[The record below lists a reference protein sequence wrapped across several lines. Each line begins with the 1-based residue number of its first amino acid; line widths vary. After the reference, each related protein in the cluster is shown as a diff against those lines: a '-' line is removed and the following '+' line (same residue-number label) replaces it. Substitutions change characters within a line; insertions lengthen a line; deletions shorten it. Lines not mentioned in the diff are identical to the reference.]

1 MVACTESETGGD
13 EPTPQPQK
21 PSITIDSNTLSSF
34 TEDGGK
40 GTISFTAS
48 EAWTAEVI
56 NTRADSWVSIHPTSG
71 GAGEANIT
79 VTTEPNDTPD
89 DRSATIVIKSG
100 TVEKTVKISQKQ
112 QDALTVTAATFE
124 VGNEGGEIDIEVKA
138 NIDFEYEI
146 DEAAKEWI
154 EYKGT
159 RAIET
164 STLTFAVAENDDV
177 EKREAKIN
185 IKSGE
190 FNETITIYQAGAEP
204 TLVISQ
210 SEYAVPSVGETIVVE
225 VASNVDVTVELP
237 ADADW
242 ISESTTRS
250 VSTNTFYFDIA
261 ANEEYDQRTAE
272 IKFSNA
278 DKGLSE
284 VVTIV
289 QAQKDAIVIA
299 EDSYSVSGQGD
310 AIEIAVGHNVEFD
323 IEIDVDW
330 ISQSQTRALE
340 TSTLIFNVAQ
350 NETDAE
356 RSGTI
361 TFTSKDNDEISQV
374 ITVKQEAGASKI
386 YYTSTDGNIVKPK
399 DGTDW
404 GGAQIVSNTYE
415 NGQGVITFDGVVTKI
430 GKYAFQKCATLASIT
445 IPEGVTSIEGY
456 AFCECS
462 ALTSASL
469 PESVTEIGSHVFE
482 FCNKLAEVNIPESV
496 TAIGDYAFTWCE
508 SLTSIT
514 IPEGVT
520 AIKNGT
526 FNICSSLA
534 NITIPEGVTSI
545 GGHAFSQCPKLTEIT
560 LPESVTSIGSQ
571 AFASCGALR
580 SINIPKGITEINDRT
595 FSGCFSLTDVII
607 PEGVTSIGEY
617 AFSSCSSLTSI
628 VIPEG
633 VTSIGNYAFNDCRKA
648 TSITIPSSITTIE
661 RYVFAG
667 CWGVT
672 SINIPEGV
680 VSIGGAAFYNCR
692 ALQTITLPKSLTTIN
707 ERVFDSCRSLTD
719 ITIPESV
726 TTFGGGVF
734 ANCEKLTN
742 INIPKSITKIGVQT
756 FQNCKALTNIVL
768 PEGLT
773 EIGEYAFTKCESLT
787 SIILPESV
795 TTIGKIAFDGCN
807 KLTSINIP
815 SSMTSI
821 GQYAFS
827 GCGITS
833 VTIPEWVTSIGDYAF
848 RYCYKLA
855 EVNCKPT
862 TPPTLGN
869 GAFDQNASNRKI
881 IVPYTAVA
889 DYKAASGWSAYA
901 NFIEGINPDAPNQ
914 QGTLPVLNKESI
926 ASKIAGEFDRGG
938 EGVGYHDLSGRNG
951 GTPDVN
957 GQGGIGYTTSGEWLA
972 YTIYVEDAGTY
983 KFTMYGASALGNAGT
998 YSGEYQWYLND
1009 PNVAENALGPRF
1021 HLQNSG
1027 SWAGPGAPSESVE
1040 FELSEGYQRIIFYIH
1055 NGSHELYNFTAEWV
1069 E

>member
-112 QDALTVTAATFE
+112 KDALTVTAATFE
-124 VGNEGGEIDIEVKA
+124 VGNEGGEIEVEVKA

-177 EKREAKIN
+177 EKREAKIH
-185 IKSGE
+185 ITSGE

-323 IEIDVDW
+323 IKIDVDW
-330 ISQSQTRALE
+330 ISQVQTRALE

-386 YYTSTDGNIVKPK
+386 YYTSKDGNIVEPK
-399 DGTDW
+399 ADADW

-415 NGQGVITFDGVVTKI
+415 NGQGVIVFDNIVTKI
-430 GKYAFQKCATLASIT
+430 GSHAFEHCSLLTDIT
-445 IPEGVTSIEGY
+445 IPESVIEIGEY
-456 AFCECS
+456 AF
-462 ALTSASL
+462 A
-469 PESVTEIGSHVFE
+469 G
-482 FCNKLAEVNIPESV
+482 
-496 TAIGDYAFTWCE
+496 CE
-508 SLTSIT
+508 SLTGLN

-520 AIKNGT
+520 AINNGT
-526 FNICSSLA
+526 FNMCLALA
-534 NITIPEGVTSI
+534 NVTIPEGVTLI
-545 GGHAFSQCPKLTEIT
+545 GNHAFANCQKLTEIT

-571 AFASCGALR
+571 AFEMCTALT
-580 SINIPKGITEINDRT
+580 SINIPKGVTEIKDKT
-595 FSGCFSLTDVII
+595 FENCVQLTDITI
-607 PEGVTSIGEY
+607 PEGVTLIGER
-617 AFSSCSSLTSI
+617 AFNSCSSLTSI

-633 VTSIGNYAFNDCRKA
+633 IKSIGESAFTFCTRA
-648 TSITIPSSITTIE
+648 TNIVIPQSLSAIQKE
-661 RYVFAG
+661 VFRG
-667 CWGVT
+667 CYGVT

-680 VSIGGAAFYNCR
+680 ASIGERAFDSCT
-692 ALQTITLPKSLTTIN
+692 ALPTVTLPESLTTID
-707 ERVFDSCRSLTD
+707 RCAFSGCHSLTS
-719 ITIPESV
+719 INIPEYV
-726 TTFGGGVF
+726 TTIGDAAFQV
-734 ANCEKLTN
+734 CTKLTS
-742 INIPKSITKIGVQT
+742 ITIPKSINKIASGL
-756 FQNCKALTNIVL
+756 FMDCKSLANVAL

-773 EIGEYAFTKCESLT
+773 EIGGNAFQRCESLT
-787 SIILPESV
+787 SITIPESV
-795 TTIGKIAFDGCN
+795 T
-807 KLTSINIP
+807 
-815 SSMTSI
+815 SI
-821 GQYAFS
+821 GGSAFYS
-827 GCGITS
+827 CI
-833 VTIPEWVTSIGDYAF
+833 
-848 RYCYKLA
+848 KLA

-862 TPPTLGN
+862 TPPTLGY
-869 GAFDQNASNRKI
+869 GPFDRNASNRKI

-951 GTPDVN
+951 GTPDIN
-957 GQGGIGYTTSGEWLA
+957 SSGGIGYVTSGEWLA

-983 KFTMYGASALGNAGT
+983 KFTMYGTSALGNAGT
-998 YSGEYQWYLND
+998 YSGEYQWYLDD

-1021 HLQNSG
+1021 QLQNSG

>member
-48 EAWTAEVI
+48 EAWSAEII
-56 NTRADSWVSIHPTSG
+56 NTRADSWISIHPTSG

-124 VGNEGGEIDIEVKA
+124 VGNEGGEIEVEVKA

-146 DEAAKEWI
+146 DEAAKEWV

-177 EKREAKIN
+177 EKREAKIH
-185 IKSGE
+185 ITSGE
-190 FNETITIYQAGAEP
+190 FDETITIYQAGAEP

-225 VASNVDVTVELP
+225 VVSNVDVTVELP

-278 DKGLSE
+278 EKGLSE

-323 IEIDVDW
+323 IKIDVDW
-330 ISQSQTRALE
+330 ISQVQTRALE

-361 TFTSKDNDEISQV
+361 TFTAKDNNEISQV
-374 ITVKQEAGASKI
+374 IAVKQEAGASKI
-386 YYTSTDGNIVKPK
+386 YYTSKDGNIVEPK
-399 DGTDW
+399 ADADW

-415 NGQGVITFDGVVTKI
+415 NGQGVIVFDNIVTKI
-430 GKYAFQKCATLASIT
+430 GS
-445 IPEGVTSIEGY
+445 
-456 AFCECS
+456 
-462 ALTSASL
+462 
-469 PESVTEIGSHVFE
+469 
-482 FCNKLAEVNIPESV
+482 
-496 TAIGDYAFTWCE
+496 
-508 SLTSIT
+508 
-514 IPEGVT
+514 
-520 AIKNGT
+520 
-526 FNICSSLA
+526 
-534 NITIPEGVTSI
+534 
-545 GGHAFSQCPKLTEIT
+545 HAFEHC
-560 LPESVTSIGSQ
+560 
-571 AFASCGALR
+571 
-580 SINIPKGITEINDRT
+580 
-595 FSGCFSLTDVII
+595 SL
-607 PEGVTSIGEY
+607 
-617 AFSSCSSLTSI
+617 
-628 VIPEG
+628 
-633 VTSIGNYAFNDCRKA
+633 
-648 TSITIPSSITTIE
+648 
-661 RYVFAG
+661 
-667 CWGVT
+667 
-672 SINIPEGV
+672 
-680 VSIGGAAFYNCR
+680 
-692 ALQTITLPKSLTTIN
+692 
-707 ERVFDSCRSLTD
+707 LTD

-726 TTFGGGVF
+726 T
-734 ANCEKLTN
+734 
-742 INIPKSITKIGVQT
+742 
-756 FQNCKALTNIVL
+756 
-768 PEGLT
+768 
-773 EIGEYAFTKCESLT
+773 EIGEYAF
-787 SIILPESV
+787 
-795 TTIGKIAFDGCN
+795 AGC
-807 KLTSINIP
+807 I
-815 SSMTSI
+815 
-821 GQYAFS
+821 
-827 GCGITS
+827 
-833 VTIPEWVTSIGDYAF
+833 
-848 RYCYKLA
+848 KLA

-862 TPPTLGN
+862 TPPTLGY
-869 GAFDQNASNRKI
+869 GPFDRNASNRKI

-926 ASKIAGEFDRGG
+926 ASKMTGEFDRGG

-951 GTPDVN
+951 GTPDIN
-957 GQGGIGYTTSGEWLA
+957 SSGGIGYVTSGEWLA

-983 KFTMYGASALGNAGT
+983 KFTMYGGSALGNAGT
-998 YSGEYQWYLND
+998 YSGEYQWYLDD

-1021 HLQNSG
+1021 KLQNSG

>member
-48 EAWTAEVI
+48 EAWSAEII
-56 NTRADSWVSIHPTSG
+56 NTRADSWISIHPTSG
-71 GAGEANIT
+71 GAGEATIT

-177 EKREAKIN
+177 EKREATIN

-190 FNETITIYQAGAEP
+190 FDETITIYQAGAEP

-210 SEYAVPSVGETIVVE
+210 SEYAVPSAGETIVVE

-330 ISQSQTRALE
+330 ISQVQTRALV

-374 ITVKQEAGASKI
+374 IAVKQEAGASKI
-386 YYTSTDGNIVKPK
+386 YYTSKDGNIVEPK
-399 DGTDW
+399 ADADW

-415 NGQGVITFDGVVTKI
+415 NGQGVIVFDNIVTKI
-430 GKYAFQKCATLASIT
+430 GSHAFEHCSLLTDIT
-445 IPEGVTSIEGY
+445 IPESVIEIGEY
-456 AFCECS
+456 AF
-462 ALTSASL
+462 A
-469 PESVTEIGSHVFE
+469 G
-482 FCNKLAEVNIPESV
+482 
-496 TAIGDYAFTWCE
+496 CE
-508 SLTSIT
+508 SLTGLN

-520 AIKNGT
+520 AINNGT
-526 FNICSSLA
+526 FNMCFALA
-534 NITIPEGVTSI
+534 NVTIPEGVTLI
-545 GGHAFSQCPKLTEIT
+545 GNHAFANCYQELTEIT

-580 SINIPKGITEINDRT
+580 SINIPKGVTKINDRT
-595 FSGCFSLTDVII
+595 FSGCFTLTDVII

-617 AFSSCSSLTSI
+617 AFNSCSSLTSI

-667 CWGVT
+667 CVGVT

-692 ALQTITLPKSLTTIN
+692 ALQAITLPKSLTTIN

-726 TTFGGGVF
+726 TTIEWGAF

-742 INIPKSITKIGVQT
+742 INIPKSITKIGGQT
-756 FQNCKALTNIVL
+756 FQYCKALTSIVL

-773 EIGEYAFTKCESLT
+773 EIGERAFTKCESLT

-795 TTIGKIAFDGCN
+795 TTIGTIAFDGCN

-855 EVNCKPT
+855 EVNCNPT
-862 TPPTLGN
+862 TPPTLGKS
-869 GAFDQNASNRKI
+869 AFDQNASNRKI

-926 ASKIAGEFDRGG
+926 ASKKTGEFDRGG

-957 GQGGIGYTTSGEWLA
+957 GQGGIGYTTPGEWLA

-998 YSGEYQWYLND
+998 YSGEYQWYLDD
-1009 PNVAENALGPRF
+1009 PNVAENTLGPRF
-1021 HLQNSG
+1021 QLQNSG
-1027 SWAGPGAPSESVE
+1027 SWAGPGVPSESVE

>member
-1 MVACTESETGGD
+1 MKKLFFFLASIALMVACTESETGGD

-48 EAWTAEVI
+48 EAWSAEII
-56 NTRADSWVSIHPTSG
+56 NTRADSWISIHPTSG

-112 QDALTVTAATFE
+112 KDALTVTAATFE
-124 VGNEGGEIDIEVKA
+124 VGNEGGEIEVEVKA

-278 DKGLSE
+278 DKGISE

-330 ISQSQTRALE
+330 ISQVQTRALE

-374 ITVKQEAGASKI
+374 IAVKQEAGASKI
-386 YYTSTDGNIVKPK
+386 YYTSTDGNIVEPK
-399 DGTDW
+399 ADADW

-430 GKYAFQKCATLASIT
+430 GDNAFNNYEYPNLTSIT
-445 IPEGVTSIEGY
+445 I
-456 AFCECS
+456 
-462 ALTSASL
+462 
-469 PESVTEIGSHVFE
+469 PESVTEIGVRVFHIFNNRNLSAFYGKYASEDNRCLIVDGKLNSFASAGLINYTIPNGVTSIGESAFENCSHMTYI
-482 FCNKLAEVNIPESV
+482 KISDSV
-496 TAIGDYAFTWCE
+496 TEIGDYAFFNCE
-508 SLTSIT
+508 LWKYVTIPNSVTSIGAGAFAVNRTCTSIT
-514 IPEGVT
+514 I
-520 AIKNGT
+520 
-526 FNICSSLA
+526 
-534 NITIPEGVTSI
+534 
-545 GGHAFSQCPKLTEIT
+545 
-560 LPESVTSIGSQ
+560 PESVTSIGDEVFYGCENLS
-571 AFASCGALR
+571 AFYGKYASADNRCLIIDGKLNSFA
-580 SINIPKGITEINDRT
+580 PKD
-595 FSGCFSLTDVII
+595 LT
-607 PEGVTSIGEY
+607 TY
-617 AFSSCSSLTSI
+617 
-628 VIPEG
+628 
-633 VTSIGNYAFNDCRKA
+633 
-648 TSITIPSSITTIE
+648 
-661 RYVFAG
+661 
-667 CWGVT
+667 
-672 SINIPEGV
+672 NIPEGIT
-680 VSIGGAAFYNCR
+680 SIGSHAFASSY
-692 ALQTITLPKSLTTIN
+692 L
-707 ERVFDSCRSLTD
+707 RS

-726 TTFGGGVF
+726 T
-734 ANCEKLTN
+734 
-742 INIPKSITKIGVQT
+742 
-756 FQNCKALTNIVL
+756 
-768 PEGLT
+768 
-773 EIGEYAFTKCESLT
+773 EIGQYSFMYCSKLNNIT
-787 SIILPESV
+787 IPESV
-795 TTIGKIAFDGCN
+795 TKIEHSAFYSCSSLTNIIIPQNVKSIGSSAFDLCS
-807 KLTSINIP
+807 KLS
-815 SSMTSI
+815 
-821 GQYAFS
+821 
-827 GCGITS
+827 
-833 VTIPEWVTSIGDYAF
+833 
-848 RYCYKLA
+848 

-862 TPPTLGN
+862 TPPTLYAY
-869 GAFDQNASNRKI
+869 AFAQNASNRKI
-881 IVPYTAVA
+881 IVP
-889 DYKAASGWSAYA
+889 AASVDAYKTANGWSEYA
-901 NFIEGINPDAPNQ
+901 NFIEAYTPY

-957 GQGGIGYTTSGEWLA
+957 PSGGVGYTTDGEWLA

-983 KFTMYGASALGNAGT
+983 KFTMYGAASQTAGT
-998 YSGEYQWYLND
+998 YGGSYQWFLDD

-1021 HLQNSG
+1021 KLQNSG

-1040 FELSEGYQRIIFYIH
+1040 FELSEGYQRIIFYMH
-1055 NGSHELYNFTAEWV
+1055 DGYHELYNFTAEWV

>member
-48 EAWTAEVI
+48 EAWSAEII
-56 NTRADSWVSIHPTSG
+56 NTRADSWISIHPTSG

-146 DEAAKEWI
+146 DEAAKEWV

-177 EKREAKIN
+177 EKREATIN

-330 ISQSQTRALE
+330 ISQVQTRALE

-350 NETDAE
+350 NETDAV

-374 ITVKQEAGASKI
+374 IAVKQEAGASKI
-386 YYTSTDGNIVKPK
+386 YYTSKDGNIVEPK
-399 DGTDW
+399 ADADW

-415 NGQGVITFDGVVTKI
+415 NGQGVIVFDNIVTKI
-430 GKYAFQKCATLASIT
+430 GSHAFEHCSLLTDIT
-445 IPEGVTSIEGY
+445 IPESVIEIGEY
-456 AFCECS
+456 AF
-462 ALTSASL
+462 A
-469 PESVTEIGSHVFE
+469 G
-482 FCNKLAEVNIPESV
+482 
-496 TAIGDYAFTWCE
+496 CE
-508 SLTSIT
+508 SLTGLN

-520 AIKNGT
+520 AINNGT
-526 FNICSSLA
+526 FNLCFALA
-534 NITIPEGVTSI
+534 NVTIPEGVTLI
-545 GGHAFSQCPKLTEIT
+545 GNHAFANCQKLTEIT

-571 AFASCGALR
+571 AFEMCTALT
-580 SINIPKGITEINDRT
+580 SINIPKGVTEIKDET
-595 FSGCFSLTDVII
+595 FENCSQLTDITI
-607 PEGVTSIGEY
+607 PEGVTLIGVS
-617 AFSSCSSLTSI
+617 AFASCSSLTSI

-633 VTSIGNYAFNDCRKA
+633 VTSIGNYAFSFCSKA
-648 TSITIPSSITTIE
+648 TSIVIPQSLSAIQKE
-661 RYVFAG
+661 VFR
-667 CWGVT
+667 CCYGVT

-680 VSIGGAAFYNCR
+680 ASIGERAFDSCT
-692 ALQTITLPKSLTTIN
+692 ALSTVTLPESLTTID
-707 ERVFDSCRSLTD
+707 RYAFSGCHSLTS
-719 ITIPESV
+719 INIPEYV
-726 TTFGGGVF
+726 TTIGDAAFQV
-734 ANCEKLTN
+734 CTKLTS
-742 INIPKSITKIGVQT
+742 ITIPKSINKIASGLFVD
-756 FQNCKALTNIVL
+756 CKSLANVAL

-773 EIGEYAFTKCESLT
+773 EIGGNAFQRCESLT
-787 SIILPESV
+787 SITIPESV
-795 TTIGKIAFDGCN
+795 T
-807 KLTSINIP
+807 
-815 SSMTSI
+815 SI
-821 GQYAFS
+821 GGSAFYWCS
-827 GCGITS
+827 
-833 VTIPEWVTSIGDYAF
+833 
-848 RYCYKLA
+848 KLA
-855 EVNCKPT
+855 EVYCNPT
-862 TPPTLGN
+862 TPPTLGY
-869 GAFDQNASNRKI
+869 GPFDRNASNRKI

-914 QGTLPVLNKESI
+914 QGTLPILNKESI
-926 ASKIAGEFDRGG
+926 ASKMTGEFDRGG

-951 GTPDVN
+951 GTPDIN
-957 GQGGIGYTTSGEWLA
+957 SSGGIGYVTSGEWLA

-983 KFTMYGASALGNAGT
+983 KFTMYGGSALGNAGT
-998 YSGEYQWYLND
+998 YSGEYQWYLDD

-1021 HLQNSG
+1021 QLQNSG

>member
-1 MVACTESETGGD
+1 MKKLFLLFASLATMVACTESETGGD

-48 EAWTAEVI
+48 EAWTAEII
-56 NTRADSWVSIHPTSG
+56 NTRADSWISIHPTSG

-124 VGNEGGEIDIEVKA
+124 VGNEGGEIEVEVKA

-278 DKGLSE
+278 EKGLSE

-361 TFTSKDNDEISQV
+361 TFTSKDNNEISQV
-374 ITVKQEAGASKI
+374 IAVKQETDTSKI
-386 YYTSTDGNIVKPK
+386 YYTTTDSNIVSISTY
-399 DGTDW
+399 TDW

-415 NGQGVITFDGVVTKI
+415 NGQGVITFDREITTIGNNAFYERPNLKEIHIPNSVLTIGNSAFARCVNLEKVNLPGSAIEIGTWIFAYCTLLNDVTIESGITTIPEYSFAYCSSLTEIKIPDSVKLIDNDAFKGCSSLTSIIIPNSVSKI
-430 GKYAFQKCATLASIT
+430 GEFVFRGCSSLKDVTIGSGITSIPGGSFAGCSSLEEIT
-445 IPEGVTSIEGY
+445 IPDNITRIGGN
-456 AFCECS
+456 AFYGCS
-462 ALTSASL
+462 SL
-469 PESVTEIGSHVFE
+469 EEITIPDSVVEIGTRAFSGCTNLSAFYGKFASADNRALVIDGQLSAFAPYGLTE
-482 FCNKLAEVNIPESV
+482 YSIPDGV
-496 TAIGDYAFTWCE
+496 TAIGDSAFSHCE
-508 SLTSIT
+508 NLTSINIPDGITSIGMNVFEYCSSLTSVTIPNSITIIPVRAFLSCTSLTDVTLPSNLTETGTGAFAQCSSLKSIT
-514 IPEGVT
+514 IPNNVTIIGASTFQDCSALESIIIPDNVETIGAYAFQRCSNLKSVTIGNGVT
-520 AIKNGT
+520 KWGATTYELGRTFEYCTSLTDVTISEGIKE
-526 FNICSSLA
+526 IC
-534 NITIPEGVTSI
+534 PEMFAYCTS
-545 GGHAFSQCPKLTEIT
+545 LTEIT
-560 LPESVTSIGSQ
+560 LPASI
-571 AFASCGALR
+571 
-580 SINIPKGITEINDRT
+580 E
-595 FSGCFSLTDVII
+595 
-607 PEGVTSIGEY
+607 
-617 AFSSCSSLTSI
+617 
-628 VIPEG
+628 
-633 VTSIGNYAFNDCRKA
+633 
-648 TSITIPSSITTIE
+648 
-661 RYVFAG
+661 
-667 CWGVT
+667 
-672 SINIPEGV
+672 
-680 VSIGGAAFYNCR
+680 
-692 ALQTITLPKSLTTIN
+692 
-707 ERVFDSCRSLTD
+707 
-719 ITIPESV
+719 
-726 TTFGGGVF
+726 
-734 ANCEKLTN
+734 N
-742 INIPKSITKIGVQT
+742 INIFDYKSSIVAVY
-756 FQNCKALTNIVL
+756 CKA
-768 PEGLT
+768 
-773 EIGEYAFTKCESLT
+773 
-787 SIILPESV
+787 
-795 TTIGKIAFDGCN
+795 
-807 KLTSINIP
+807 
-815 SSMTSI
+815 
-821 GQYAFS
+821 
-827 GCGITS
+827 
-833 VTIPEWVTSIGDYAF
+833 
-848 RYCYKLA
+848 
-855 EVNCKPT
+855 T
-862 TPPTLGN
+862 TPPSFSRFYSAKLDDLKIYVPTSSV
-869 GAFDQNASNRKI
+869 NA
-881 IVPYTAVA
+881 
-889 DYKAASGWSAYA
+889 YKAASGWSNYA
-901 NFIEGINPDAPNQ
+901 D
-914 QGTLPVLNKESI
+914 
-926 ASKIAGEFDRGG
+926 KI
-938 EGVGYHDLSGRNG
+938 VGYD
-951 GTPDVN
+951 
-957 GQGGIGYTTSGEWLA
+957 
-972 YTIYVEDAGTY
+972 
-983 KFTMYGASALGNAGT
+983 F
-998 YSGEYQWYLND
+998 
-1009 PNVAENALGPRF
+1009 
-1021 HLQNSG
+1021 
-1027 SWAGPGAPSESVE
+1027 
-1040 FELSEGYQRIIFYIH
+1040 
-1055 NGSHELYNFTAEWV
+1055 
-1069 E
+1069 

>member
-1 MVACTESETGGD
+1 MKKLFLLFASLATMVACTESETGGD

-48 EAWTAEVI
+48 EAWTAEII
-56 NTRADSWVSIHPTSG
+56 NTRADSWISIHPTSG
-71 GAGEANIT
+71 GAGEATIT
-79 VTTEPNDTPD
+79 ITTEPNDTPD

-124 VGNEGGEIDIEVKA
+124 VGNEGGEIEVEVKA

-278 DKGLSE
+278 EKGLSE

-361 TFTSKDNDEISQV
+361 TFTSKDNNEISQV
-374 ITVKQEAGASKI
+374 IAVKQETDTSKI
-386 YYTSTDGNIVKPK
+386 YYTTTDSNIVSISTY
-399 DGTDW
+399 TDW

-415 NGQGVITFDGVVTKI
+415 NGQGVITFDREITTIGNNAFYERPNLKEIHIPNSVLTIGNSAFARCVNLEKVNLPGSAIEIGTWIFAYCTLLNDVTIESGITTIPEYSFAYCSSLTEIKIPDSVKLIDNDAFEECSSLTSIIIPNSVSKI
-430 GKYAFQKCATLASIT
+430 GEFVFRGCSSLKDVTIGSGITSIPGGSFAGCSSLEEIT
-445 IPEGVTSIEGY
+445 IPDNITRIGGN
-456 AFCECS
+456 AFYGCS
-462 ALTSASL
+462 SL
-469 PESVTEIGSHVFE
+469 EEITIPDSVVEIGTRAFSGCTNLSAFYGKFASADNRTLVIDGQLSAFAPYGLTE
-482 FCNKLAEVNIPESV
+482 YSIPDGV
-496 TAIGDYAFTWCE
+496 TAIGDSAFSHCE
-508 SLTSIT
+508 NLTSINIPDGITSIGMNVFEYCSSLTSVTIPNSITIIPVRAFLSCTSLTDVTLPSNLTETGTGAFAQCSSLKSIT
-514 IPEGVT
+514 IPNNVTIIGASTFQDCSALESIIIPDNVETIGAYAFQRCSNLKSVTIGNGVT
-520 AIKNGT
+520 KWGATTYELGRTFEYCTSLTDVTISEGIKE
-526 FNICSSLA
+526 IC
-534 NITIPEGVTSI
+534 PEMFAYCTS
-545 GGHAFSQCPKLTEIT
+545 LTEIT
-560 LPESVTSIGSQ
+560 LPASI
-571 AFASCGALR
+571 
-580 SINIPKGITEINDRT
+580 E
-595 FSGCFSLTDVII
+595 
-607 PEGVTSIGEY
+607 
-617 AFSSCSSLTSI
+617 
-628 VIPEG
+628 
-633 VTSIGNYAFNDCRKA
+633 
-648 TSITIPSSITTIE
+648 
-661 RYVFAG
+661 
-667 CWGVT
+667 
-672 SINIPEGV
+672 
-680 VSIGGAAFYNCR
+680 
-692 ALQTITLPKSLTTIN
+692 
-707 ERVFDSCRSLTD
+707 
-719 ITIPESV
+719 
-726 TTFGGGVF
+726 
-734 ANCEKLTN
+734 N
-742 INIPKSITKIGVQT
+742 INIFDYKSSIVAVY
-756 FQNCKALTNIVL
+756 CKA
-768 PEGLT
+768 
-773 EIGEYAFTKCESLT
+773 
-787 SIILPESV
+787 
-795 TTIGKIAFDGCN
+795 
-807 KLTSINIP
+807 
-815 SSMTSI
+815 
-821 GQYAFS
+821 
-827 GCGITS
+827 
-833 VTIPEWVTSIGDYAF
+833 
-848 RYCYKLA
+848 
-855 EVNCKPT
+855 T
-862 TPPTLGN
+862 TPPSFSRFYSAKLDDLKIYVPTSSV
-869 GAFDQNASNRKI
+869 NA
-881 IVPYTAVA
+881 
-889 DYKAASGWSAYA
+889 YKAASGWSTYA
-901 NFIEGINPDAPNQ
+901 D
-914 QGTLPVLNKESI
+914 
-926 ASKIAGEFDRGG
+926 KI
-938 EGVGYHDLSGRNG
+938 VGYD
-951 GTPDVN
+951 
-957 GQGGIGYTTSGEWLA
+957 
-972 YTIYVEDAGTY
+972 
-983 KFTMYGASALGNAGT
+983 F
-998 YSGEYQWYLND
+998 
-1009 PNVAENALGPRF
+1009 
-1021 HLQNSG
+1021 
-1027 SWAGPGAPSESVE
+1027 
-1040 FELSEGYQRIIFYIH
+1040 
-1055 NGSHELYNFTAEWV
+1055 
-1069 E
+1069 

>member
-1 MVACTESETGGD
+1 MKKLFLLFASLATMVACTESETGGD

-48 EAWTAEVI
+48 EAWTAEII
-56 NTRADSWVSIHPTSG
+56 NTRADSWISIHPTSG

-124 VGNEGGEIDIEVKA
+124 VGNEGGEIEVEVKA

-278 DKGLSE
+278 EKGLSE

-361 TFTSKDNDEISQV
+361 TFTSKDNNEISQV
-374 ITVKQEAGASKI
+374 IAVKQETDTSKI
-386 YYTSTDGNIVKPK
+386 YYTTTDSNIVSISTY
-399 DGTDW
+399 TDW

-415 NGQGVITFDGVVTKI
+415 NGQGVITFDREITTIGNNAFYERPNLKEIHIPNSVLTIGNSAFARCVNLEKVNLPGSAIEIGTWIFAYCTLLNDVTIESGITTIPEYSFAYCSSLTEIKIPDSVKLIDNDAFKGCSSLTSIIIPNSVSKI
-430 GKYAFQKCATLASIT
+430 GEFVFRGCSSLKDVTIGSGITSIPGGSFAGCSSLEEIT
-445 IPEGVTSIEGY
+445 IPDNITRIGGN
-456 AFCECS
+456 AFYGCS
-462 ALTSASL
+462 SL
-469 PESVTEIGSHVFE
+469 EEITIPDSVVEIGTRAFSGCTNLSAFYGKFASADNRTLVIDGQLSAFAPYGLTE
-482 FCNKLAEVNIPESV
+482 YSIPDGV
-496 TAIGDYAFTWCE
+496 TAIGDSAFSHCE
-508 SLTSIT
+508 NLTSINIPDGITSIGMNVFEYCSSLTSVTIPNSITIIPVRAFLSCTSLTDVTLPSNLTETGTGAFAQCSSLKSIT
-514 IPEGVT
+514 IPNNVTIIGASTFQDCSALESIIIPDNVETIGAYAFQRCSNLKSVTIGNGVT
-520 AIKNGT
+520 KWGATTYELGRTFEYCTSLTDVTISEGIKE
-526 FNICSSLA
+526 IC
-534 NITIPEGVTSI
+534 PEMFAYCTS
-545 GGHAFSQCPKLTEIT
+545 LTEIT
-560 LPESVTSIGSQ
+560 LPASI
-571 AFASCGALR
+571 
-580 SINIPKGITEINDRT
+580 E
-595 FSGCFSLTDVII
+595 
-607 PEGVTSIGEY
+607 
-617 AFSSCSSLTSI
+617 
-628 VIPEG
+628 
-633 VTSIGNYAFNDCRKA
+633 
-648 TSITIPSSITTIE
+648 
-661 RYVFAG
+661 
-667 CWGVT
+667 
-672 SINIPEGV
+672 
-680 VSIGGAAFYNCR
+680 
-692 ALQTITLPKSLTTIN
+692 
-707 ERVFDSCRSLTD
+707 
-719 ITIPESV
+719 
-726 TTFGGGVF
+726 
-734 ANCEKLTN
+734 N
-742 INIPKSITKIGVQT
+742 INIFDYKSSIVAVY
-756 FQNCKALTNIVL
+756 CKA
-768 PEGLT
+768 
-773 EIGEYAFTKCESLT
+773 
-787 SIILPESV
+787 
-795 TTIGKIAFDGCN
+795 
-807 KLTSINIP
+807 
-815 SSMTSI
+815 
-821 GQYAFS
+821 
-827 GCGITS
+827 
-833 VTIPEWVTSIGDYAF
+833 
-848 RYCYKLA
+848 
-855 EVNCKPT
+855 T
-862 TPPTLGN
+862 TPPSFSRFYSAKLDDLKIYVPTSSV
-869 GAFDQNASNRKI
+869 NA
-881 IVPYTAVA
+881 
-889 DYKAASGWSAYA
+889 YKAASGWSTYA
-901 NFIEGINPDAPNQ
+901 D
-914 QGTLPVLNKESI
+914 
-926 ASKIAGEFDRGG
+926 KI
-938 EGVGYHDLSGRNG
+938 VGYD
-951 GTPDVN
+951 
-957 GQGGIGYTTSGEWLA
+957 
-972 YTIYVEDAGTY
+972 
-983 KFTMYGASALGNAGT
+983 F
-998 YSGEYQWYLND
+998 
-1009 PNVAENALGPRF
+1009 
-1021 HLQNSG
+1021 
-1027 SWAGPGAPSESVE
+1027 
-1040 FELSEGYQRIIFYIH
+1040 
-1055 NGSHELYNFTAEWV
+1055 
-1069 E
+1069 

>member
-1 MVACTESETGGD
+1 MKKLFLLFASLATMVACTESETGGD

-71 GAGEANIT
+71 GAGEATIT
-79 VTTEPNDTPD
+79 ITTEPNDTPD

-177 EKREAKIN
+177 EKREATIN

-190 FNETITIYQAGAEP
+190 FDETITIYQAGAEP

-210 SEYAVPSVGETIVVE
+210 SEYAVPSAGETIVVE

-330 ISQSQTRALE
+330 ISQVQTRALE

-361 TFTSKDNDEISQV
+361 TFASKDGTISQV
-374 ITVKQEAGASKI
+374 VTVKQETDTSKI
-386 YYTSTDGNIVKPK
+386 YYTTTDGNIVSISAY
-399 DGTDW
+399 TDW

-415 NGQGVITFDGVVTKI
+415 NGQGVITFDREITTIGKNAFYERPNLKEIHIPNSVLTIGNSAFARCVNLEKVNLPGSAIEIGTSVFASCTLLNDVTIESGITSIPENSFAYCSSLTEIKIPDSVKLIDNYVFIGCSSLTSIIIPNSVSKI
-430 GKYAFQKCATLASIT
+430 GGAVFRECSSLKDVTIGSGITSIPEMSFMSCSSLEEITIPDNITSIERQAFATCSSLSSIT
-445 IPEGVTSIEGY
+445 IPNSVTSIGINVFGGCTNLS
-456 AFCECS
+456 AFYGKFASEDNRALVIDGQLS
-462 ALTSASL
+462 AFAPYELTEYS
-469 PESVTEIGSHVFE
+469 
-482 FCNKLAEVNIPESV
+482 IPDGV
-496 TAIGDYAFTWCE
+496 TAIGDSAFNGCKNLTEINIPNSVTSIGVEAFARCS
-508 SLTSIT
+508 SLSSIT
-514 IPEGVT
+514 IPNSITIIPVRAFLSCTSLTDVT
-520 AIKNGT
+520 LPSNLTETGT
-526 FNICSSLA
+526 GAFAQCSSLKS
-534 NITIPEGVTSI
+534 ITIPNNVTIIGASTFQDCSALESIIIPDSVEIIGTYAFQRCSNLKSATIGNGVTKWGDNYGSGRTFEYCTSLTDVTI
-545 GGHAFSQCPKLTEIT
+545 SEGIKEICPEMFAYCTSLTEIT
-560 LPESVTSIGSQ
+560 LPASI
-571 AFASCGALR
+571 
-580 SINIPKGITEINDRT
+580 E
-595 FSGCFSLTDVII
+595 
-607 PEGVTSIGEY
+607 
-617 AFSSCSSLTSI
+617 
-628 VIPEG
+628 
-633 VTSIGNYAFNDCRKA
+633 
-648 TSITIPSSITTIE
+648 
-661 RYVFAG
+661 
-667 CWGVT
+667 
-672 SINIPEGV
+672 
-680 VSIGGAAFYNCR
+680 
-692 ALQTITLPKSLTTIN
+692 
-707 ERVFDSCRSLTD
+707 
-719 ITIPESV
+719 
-726 TTFGGGVF
+726 
-734 ANCEKLTN
+734 N
-742 INIPKSITKIGVQT
+742 INIFDYKSSIVAVY
-756 FQNCKALTNIVL
+756 CKA
-768 PEGLT
+768 
-773 EIGEYAFTKCESLT
+773 
-787 SIILPESV
+787 
-795 TTIGKIAFDGCN
+795 
-807 KLTSINIP
+807 
-815 SSMTSI
+815 
-821 GQYAFS
+821 
-827 GCGITS
+827 
-833 VTIPEWVTSIGDYAF
+833 
-848 RYCYKLA
+848 
-855 EVNCKPT
+855 T
-862 TPPTLGN
+862 TPPSFSRFYSAKLDDLKIYVPTSSV
-869 GAFDQNASNRKI
+869 NA
-881 IVPYTAVA
+881 
-889 DYKAASGWSAYA
+889 YKAARGWSTYA
-901 NFIEGINPDAPNQ
+901 D
-914 QGTLPVLNKESI
+914 
-926 ASKIAGEFDRGG
+926 KI
-938 EGVGYHDLSGRNG
+938 VGYD
-951 GTPDVN
+951 
-957 GQGGIGYTTSGEWLA
+957 
-972 YTIYVEDAGTY
+972 
-983 KFTMYGASALGNAGT
+983 F
-998 YSGEYQWYLND
+998 
-1009 PNVAENALGPRF
+1009 
-1021 HLQNSG
+1021 
-1027 SWAGPGAPSESVE
+1027 
-1040 FELSEGYQRIIFYIH
+1040 
-1055 NGSHELYNFTAEWV
+1055 
-1069 E
+1069 

>member
-1 MVACTESETGGD
+1 MKKLFLLFASLATMVACTESETGGD

-48 EAWTAEVI
+48 EAWSAEII
-56 NTRADSWVSIHPTSG
+56 NTRADSWISIHPTSG
-71 GAGEANIT
+71 GAGEATIT
-79 VTTEPNDTPD
+79 ITTEPNDTPD

-124 VGNEGGEIDIEVKA
+124 VGNEGGEIEVEVKA

-278 DKGLSE
+278 EKGLSE

-361 TFTSKDNDEISQV
+361 PFTSKDNNEISQV
-374 ITVKQEAGASKI
+374 IAVKQETDTSKI
-386 YYTSTDGNIVKPK
+386 YYTTTDSNIVSISTY
-399 DGTDW
+399 TDW

-415 NGQGVITFDGVVTKI
+415 NGQGVITFDREITTIGNNAFYERPNLKEIHIPNSVLTIGNSAFARCVNLEKVNLPGSAIEIGTWIFAYCTLLNDVTI
-430 GKYAFQKCATLASIT
+430 ESGITT
-445 IPEGVTSIEGY
+445 IPEYSFAY
-456 AFCECS
+456 
-462 ALTSASL
+462 
-469 PESVTEIGSHVFE
+469 
-482 FCNKLAEVNIPESV
+482 
-496 TAIGDYAFTWCE
+496 
-508 SLTSIT
+508 
-514 IPEGVT
+514 
-520 AIKNGT
+520 
-526 FNICSSLA
+526 CSSL
-534 NITIPEGVTSI
+534 
-545 GGHAFSQCPKLTEIT
+545 TEIKI
-560 LPESVTSIGSQ
+560 PDSVKLIDND
-571 AFASCGALR
+571 AF
-580 SINIPKGITEINDRT
+580 
-595 FSGCFSLTDVII
+595 
-607 PEGVTSIGEY
+607 EG
-617 AFSSCSSLTSI
+617 CSSLTSI
-628 VIPEG
+628 IIPNSVSKIGEYVFRG
-633 VTSIGNYAFNDCRKA
+633 CSSLKDVTIGSGITSIPGGSFAGCSSLEEITIPDNITGIESGAFRSCSSLSSITIPNSVTSIG
-648 TSITIPSSITTIE
+648 IQ
-661 RYVFAG
+661 VFGG
-667 CWGVT
+667 CT
-672 SINIPEGV
+672 NLS
-680 VSIGGAAFYNCR
+680 AFYGKFASADNR
-692 ALQTITLPKSLTTIN
+692 ALVIDGQLSA
-707 ERVFDSCRSLTD
+707 
-719 ITIPESV
+719 
-726 TTFGGGVF
+726 F
-734 ANCEKLTN
+734 A
-742 INIPKSITKIGVQT
+742 PY
-756 FQNCKALTNIVL
+756 
-768 PEGLT
+768 GLT
-773 EIGEYAFTKCESLT
+773 EYSIPDGVTAIWDYAFSHCE
-787 SIILPESV
+787 
-795 TTIGKIAFDGCN
+795 N
-807 KLTSINIP
+807 LTSINIP
-815 SSMTSI
+815 DGITSI
-821 GQYAFS
+821 GMNVFCLLYLEAQNNQKQPE
-827 GCGITS
+827 IT
-833 VTIPEWVTSIGDYAF
+833 
-848 RYCYKLA
+848 KH
-855 EVNCKPT
+855 KP
-862 TPPTLGN
+862 L
-869 GAFDQNASNRKI
+869 I
-881 IVPYTAVA
+881 I
-889 DYKAASGWSAYA
+889 D
-901 NFIEGINPDAPNQ
+901 
-914 QGTLPVLNKESI
+914 
-926 ASKIAGEFDRGG
+926 
-938 EGVGYHDLSGRNG
+938 
-951 GTPDVN
+951 
-957 GQGGIGYTTSGEWLA
+957 
-972 YTIYVEDAGTY
+972 
-983 KFTMYGASALGNAGT
+983 
-998 YSGEYQWYLND
+998 
-1009 PNVAENALGPRF
+1009 
-1021 HLQNSG
+1021 
-1027 SWAGPGAPSESVE
+1027 
-1040 FELSEGYQRIIFYIH
+1040 IF
-1055 NGSHELYNFTAEWV
+1055 
-1069 E
+1069 

>member
-146 DEAAKEWI
+146 DEAAKEWV

-177 EKREAKIN
+177 EKREAKIH
-185 IKSGE
+185 ITSGE
-190 FNETITIYQAGAEP
+190 FDETITIYQAGAEP

-210 SEYAVPSVGETIVVE
+210 SEYAVTSAGETIVVE

-330 ISQSQTRALE
+330 ISQVQTRALE

-361 TFTSKDNDEISQV
+361 TFTAKDNDEISQV

-386 YYTSTDGNIVKPK
+386 YYTSKDGNIVEPK
-399 DGTDW
+399 ADADW

-415 NGQGVITFDGVVTKI
+415 NGQGVITFDGEVTKI
-430 GKYAFQKCATLASIT
+430 GPDAFLMCQALTNIT
-445 IPEGVTSIEGY
+445 I
-456 AFCECS
+456 
-462 ALTSASL
+462 
-469 PESVTEIGSHVFE
+469 PESVTEIGFDAFAS
-482 FCNKLAEVNIPESV
+482 CTSLQSISIPESV
-496 TAIGDYAFTWCE
+496 TLIGEYAFFGCS

-520 AIKNGT
+520 SIGDGAFGNCSNLYNFNGKFATTDGKALIAENRLIAFAPFEMTSYTIPEGIISIGNNT
-526 FNICSSLA
+526 FDNCGLISINIPNGVISIGLRTFRRCHSLTTINIPESVTSIEDGVFGDCRSLSSINIPKDVTSIGDSAFAGCISLAYINIPEGVTSIGDGAFYGCSSLTSITIPEGITSIEYSTFY
-534 NITIPEGVTSI
+534 NCKSLTSITIPEGVTSI
-545 GGHAFSQCPKLTEIT
+545 GEFAFENCSSLTSVII
-560 LPESVTSIGSQ
+560 PESVTTIIRR
-571 AFASCGALR
+571 AFFG
-580 SINIPKGITEINDRT
+580 
-595 FSGCFSLTDVII
+595 
-607 PEGVTSIGEY
+607 
-617 AFSSCSSLTSI
+617 CSSLTSI
-628 VIPEG
+628 TIPKG
-633 VTSIGNYAFNDCRKA
+633 VTSIGD
-648 TSITIPSSITTIE
+648 
-661 RYVFAG
+661 
-667 CWGVT
+667 
-672 SINIPEGV
+672 
-680 VSIGGAAFYNCR
+680 
-692 ALQTITLPKSLTTIN
+692 
-707 ERVFDSCRSLTD
+707 
-719 ITIPESV
+719 
-726 TTFGGGVF
+726 TTFS
-734 ANCEKLTN
+734 NC
-742 INIPKSITKIGVQT
+742 S
-756 FQNCKALTNIVL
+756 
-768 PEGLT
+768 
-773 EIGEYAFTKCESLT
+773 SLT
-787 SIILPESV
+787 SV
-795 TTIGKIAFDGCN
+795 YCN
-807 KLTSINIP
+807 
-815 SSMTSI
+815 
-821 GQYAFS
+821 
-827 GCGITS
+827 
-833 VTIPEWVTSIGDYAF
+833 
-848 RYCYKLA
+848 
-855 EVNCKPT
+855 PT
-862 TPPTLGN
+862 TPPTMGDEN
-869 GAFDQNASNRKI
+869 VFHSNASGRKIYVPSESVNAYKGAF
-881 IVPYTAVA
+881 
-889 DYKAASGWSAYA
+889 GWSNYA
-901 NFIEGINPDAPNQ
+901 DFIEGYNPDAPNQ
-914 QGTLPVLNKESI
+914 SGTLPVLNKESI
-926 ASKIAGEFDRGG
+926 ASKMTGEFDRGG

-957 GQGGIGYTTSGEWLA
+957 GQGGIGYTKPGEWLA

-998 YSGEYQWYLND
+998 YSGEYQWYLD
-1009 PNVAENALGPRF
+1009 EPNVAENALGPRF
-1021 HLQNSG
+1021 QLQNSG
-1027 SWAGPGAPSESVE
+1027 SWAGPGVPSESVE
-1040 FELSEGYQRIIFYIH
+1040 FELSEGYQRIIFYMH
-1055 NGSHELYNFTAEWV
+1055 DGYHELYNFTAEWV

>member
-1 MVACTESETGGD
+1 MKKLFLLFASLATMVACTESETGGD

-146 DEAAKEWI
+146 DEAAKEWV

-177 EKREAKIN
+177 EKREATIN

-261 ANEEYDQRTAE
+261 VNEEYDQRTAE

-330 ISQSQTRALE
+330 ISQVQTRALE
-340 TSTLIFNVAQ
+340 TSTLIFNVAK

-361 TFTSKDNDEISQV
+361 TFTSKDNNEISQV
-374 ITVKQEAGASKI
+374 ITVKQETDTSKI
-386 YYTSTDGNIVKPK
+386 YYTTTDGNIVSISAY
-399 DGTDW
+399 TDW

-415 NGQGVITFDGVVTKI
+415 NGQGVITFDREITTIGNSAFYERPNLKEIHIPNSVLTIGNSAFARCVNLEKVNLPGSAIEIGTWIFAYCTLLNDVTIESGITTIPEYSFAYCSSLTEIKIPDSVKLIYNDAFEGCSSLTSIIIPNSVSKI
-430 GKYAFQKCATLASIT
+430 GEFVFRGCSSLKDVTIGSGITSIPGGSFAGCSSLEEIT
-445 IPEGVTSIEGY
+445 IPDNITRIGGN
-456 AFCECS
+456 AFYGCS
-462 ALTSASL
+462 SL
-469 PESVTEIGSHVFE
+469 EEITIPDSVVEIGTRAFSGCTNLSAFYGKFASADNRTLIKDGVLFGFAPYGLTE
-482 FCNKLAEVNIPESV
+482 YTISDNV
-496 TAIGDYAFTWCE
+496 TAIGDYAFSHCE
-508 SLTSIT
+508 NLTSINIPDGITSIGMNVFEYCSSLTSVTIPNSITIIPTRAFLTCTSLTDVTLPNNLTETGTGAFAQCSSLKSIT
-514 IPEGVT
+514 IPNNVTIIGASTFQDCSALESIIIPDNVETIGAYAFQRCSNLKSVTIGNGVT
-520 AIKNGT
+520 KWGATTYELGRTFEYCTSLTDVTISEGIKE
-526 FNICSSLA
+526 IC
-534 NITIPEGVTSI
+534 PEMFAYCTS
-545 GGHAFSQCPKLTEIT
+545 LTEIT
-560 LPESVTSIGSQ
+560 LPASI
-571 AFASCGALR
+571 
-580 SINIPKGITEINDRT
+580 E
-595 FSGCFSLTDVII
+595 
-607 PEGVTSIGEY
+607 
-617 AFSSCSSLTSI
+617 
-628 VIPEG
+628 
-633 VTSIGNYAFNDCRKA
+633 
-648 TSITIPSSITTIE
+648 
-661 RYVFAG
+661 
-667 CWGVT
+667 
-672 SINIPEGV
+672 
-680 VSIGGAAFYNCR
+680 
-692 ALQTITLPKSLTTIN
+692 
-707 ERVFDSCRSLTD
+707 
-719 ITIPESV
+719 
-726 TTFGGGVF
+726 
-734 ANCEKLTN
+734 N
-742 INIPKSITKIGVQT
+742 INIFDYKSSIVAVY
-756 FQNCKALTNIVL
+756 CKA
-768 PEGLT
+768 
-773 EIGEYAFTKCESLT
+773 
-787 SIILPESV
+787 
-795 TTIGKIAFDGCN
+795 
-807 KLTSINIP
+807 
-815 SSMTSI
+815 
-821 GQYAFS
+821 
-827 GCGITS
+827 
-833 VTIPEWVTSIGDYAF
+833 
-848 RYCYKLA
+848 
-855 EVNCKPT
+855 T
-862 TPPTLGN
+862 TPPSFSRFYSAKLDDLKIYVPTSSV
-869 GAFDQNASNRKI
+869 NA
-881 IVPYTAVA
+881 
-889 DYKAASGWSAYA
+889 YKAASGWSTYT
-901 NFIEGINPDAPNQ
+901 D
-914 QGTLPVLNKESI
+914 
-926 ASKIAGEFDRGG
+926 KI
-938 EGVGYHDLSGRNG
+938 VGYD
-951 GTPDVN
+951 
-957 GQGGIGYTTSGEWLA
+957 
-972 YTIYVEDAGTY
+972 
-983 KFTMYGASALGNAGT
+983 F
-998 YSGEYQWYLND
+998 
-1009 PNVAENALGPRF
+1009 
-1021 HLQNSG
+1021 
-1027 SWAGPGAPSESVE
+1027 
-1040 FELSEGYQRIIFYIH
+1040 
-1055 NGSHELYNFTAEWV
+1055 
-1069 E
+1069 

>member
-1 MVACTESETGGD
+1 MKKLFLLFASLATMVACTESETGGD

-48 EAWTAEVI
+48 EAWSAEII

-71 GAGEANIT
+71 GAGEATIT
-79 VTTEPNDTPD
+79 ITTEPNDTPD

-124 VGNEGGEIDIEVKA
+124 VGNEGGEIEVEVKA

-177 EKREAKIN
+177 EKREATIN

-225 VASNVDVTVELP
+225 VASNADVTVELP

-330 ISQSQTRALE
+330 ISQVQTRALE

-374 ITVKQEAGASKI
+374 ITVKQETDTSKI
-386 YYTSTDGNIVKPK
+386 YYTTTDGNIVSISTY
-399 DGTDW
+399 TDW

-415 NGQGVITFDGVVTKI
+415 NGQGVITFDREITTIGNNAFYERPNLKEIHIPNSVLTIGNSAFARCVNLEKVNLPGSAIEIGTWIFAYCTLLNDVTIESGITTIPENSFAYCSSLTEIKIPDSVKLIDKYVFEGCSSLTSIIIPNSVSKI
-430 GKYAFQKCATLASIT
+430 GEYVFRGCSSLKDVTIGSGITSIPGGSFAGCSSLEEITIPDNITRIEYQAFATCSSLSSIT
-445 IPEGVTSIEGY
+445 IPNSVTSIGINVFGGCTNLS
-456 AFCECS
+456 AFYGKFAS
-462 ALTSASL
+462 ADNRALVIDGQLSAFAPYGLTEYS
-469 PESVTEIGSHVFE
+469 
-482 FCNKLAEVNIPESV
+482 IPDGV
-496 TAIGDYAFTWCE
+496 TAIGDSAFSHCE
-508 SLTSIT
+508 NLTSIN
-514 IPEGVT
+514 IPDG
-520 AIKNGT
+520 I
-526 FNICSSLA
+526 
-534 NITIPEGVTSI
+534 TSI
-545 GGHAFSQCPKLTEIT
+545 GMNVFTNCSALESIIIPDNVETIGAYAFQRCSNLKSVTIGNGVTKWGATTYELGRTFEYCTSLTDVTISEGIKEICPEMFAYCTSLTEIT
-560 LPESVTSIGSQ
+560 LPASI
-571 AFASCGALR
+571 
-580 SINIPKGITEINDRT
+580 E
-595 FSGCFSLTDVII
+595 
-607 PEGVTSIGEY
+607 
-617 AFSSCSSLTSI
+617 
-628 VIPEG
+628 
-633 VTSIGNYAFNDCRKA
+633 
-648 TSITIPSSITTIE
+648 
-661 RYVFAG
+661 
-667 CWGVT
+667 
-672 SINIPEGV
+672 
-680 VSIGGAAFYNCR
+680 
-692 ALQTITLPKSLTTIN
+692 
-707 ERVFDSCRSLTD
+707 
-719 ITIPESV
+719 
-726 TTFGGGVF
+726 
-734 ANCEKLTN
+734 N
-742 INIPKSITKIGVQT
+742 INIFDYKSSIVAVY
-756 FQNCKALTNIVL
+756 CKA
-768 PEGLT
+768 
-773 EIGEYAFTKCESLT
+773 
-787 SIILPESV
+787 
-795 TTIGKIAFDGCN
+795 
-807 KLTSINIP
+807 
-815 SSMTSI
+815 
-821 GQYAFS
+821 
-827 GCGITS
+827 
-833 VTIPEWVTSIGDYAF
+833 
-848 RYCYKLA
+848 
-855 EVNCKPT
+855 T
-862 TPPTLGN
+862 TPPSFSRFYSAKLDDLKIYVPTSSV
-869 GAFDQNASNRKI
+869 NA
-881 IVPYTAVA
+881 
-889 DYKAASGWSAYA
+889 YKAASGWSTYA
-901 NFIEGINPDAPNQ
+901 D
-914 QGTLPVLNKESI
+914 
-926 ASKIAGEFDRGG
+926 KI
-938 EGVGYHDLSGRNG
+938 VGYD
-951 GTPDVN
+951 
-957 GQGGIGYTTSGEWLA
+957 
-972 YTIYVEDAGTY
+972 
-983 KFTMYGASALGNAGT
+983 F
-998 YSGEYQWYLND
+998 
-1009 PNVAENALGPRF
+1009 
-1021 HLQNSG
+1021 
-1027 SWAGPGAPSESVE
+1027 
-1040 FELSEGYQRIIFYIH
+1040 
-1055 NGSHELYNFTAEWV
+1055 
-1069 E
+1069 

>member
-1 MVACTESETGGD
+1 MVACTESETDGGKD
-13 EPTPQPQK
+13 NPNPPQPQK
-21 PSITIDSNTLSSF
+21 PTITIETPTQPSF
-34 TEDGGK
+34 AEEGGE

-48 EAWTAEVI
+48 EAWSAEVI

-71 GAGEANIT
+71 GAGKATIT

-112 QDALTVTAATFE
+112 KDALTVTAATFE
-124 VGNEGGEIDIEVKA
+124 VGNEGGEIEVEVKA

-146 DEAAKEWI
+146 EEAAKEWV

-177 EKREAKIN
+177 EKREAKIH
-185 IKSGE
+185 ITSGE
-190 FNETITIYQAGAEP
+190 FDETITIYQVGAEP

-210 SEYAVPSVGETIVVE
+210 SEYAVTSAGETIVVE

-272 IKFSNA
+272 IKFSNT
-278 DKGLSE
+278 DKGLAE

-323 IEIDVDW
+323 IKIDVDW
-330 ISQSQTRALE
+330 ISQVQTRALE

-386 YYTSTDGNIVKPK
+386 YYTSTDGNVVTPA
-399 DGTDW
+399 DDTDW

-415 NGQGVITFDGVVTKI
+415 NGQGVITFDGVVKKI

-456 AFCECS
+456 AFFECS

-545 GGHAFSQCPKLTEIT
+545 GGHAFAQCPKLTEIT

-571 AFASCGALR
+571 AFEMCTALT
-580 SINIPKGITEINDRT
+580 SINIPKGVTEIKDKT
-595 FSGCFSLTDVII
+595 FYGCGQLTDITI
-607 PEGVTSIGEY
+607 PEGVTLIGVS
-617 AFSSCSSLTSI
+617 AFESCSSLTSI

-633 VTSIGNYAFNDCRKA
+633 IKSVGESAFRNCTRA
-648 TSITIPSSITTIE
+648 TSIVIPQSLSAIQKE
-661 RYVFAG
+661 VFRR
-667 CWGVT
+667 CYGVT

-680 VSIGGAAFYNCR
+680 ASIGERAFDSCT
-692 ALQTITLPKSLTTIN
+692 ALSTVTLPESLTTIDRYAFSN
-707 ERVFDSCRSLTD
+707 CHSLAS
-719 ITIPESV
+719 INIPEYV
-726 TTFGGGVF
+726 TTIGDAAFQV
-734 ANCEKLTN
+734 CTKLTS
-742 INIPKSITKIGVQT
+742 ITIPKSINKIASGLFVD
-756 FQNCKALTNIVL
+756 CKSLANVAL

-773 EIGEYAFTKCESLT
+773 EIGGNAFQRCESLT
-787 SIILPESV
+787 SITIPESV
-795 TTIGKIAFDGCN
+795 T
-807 KLTSINIP
+807 
-815 SSMTSI
+815 SI
-821 GQYAFS
+821 GGSAFYWCS
-827 GCGITS
+827 
-833 VTIPEWVTSIGDYAF
+833 
-848 RYCYKLA
+848 KLA
-855 EVNCKPT
+855 EVYCNPT
-862 TPPTLGN
+862 TPPTLGY
-869 GAFDQNASNRKI
+869 GPFDRNASNRKI

-926 ASKIAGEFDRGG
+926 ASKMTGEFDRGG

-957 GQGGIGYTTSGEWLA
+957 PSGGVGYTTDGEWLA

-983 KFTMYGASALGNAGT
+983 KFTMYGAASQTAGT
-998 YSGEYQWYLND
+998 YGGSYQWFLDD

-1021 HLQNSG
+1021 KLQNSG

-1040 FELSEGYQRIIFYIH
+1040 FELSEGYQRIIFYMH
-1055 NGSHELYNFTAEWV
+1055 DGYHELYNFTAEWV

>member
-21 PSITIDSNTLSSF
+21 PTITIETPTQPSF
-34 TEDGGK
+34 AEEGGE

-48 EAWTAEVI
+48 EAWSAEVI

-71 GAGEANIT
+71 GAGKATIT

-146 DEAAKEWI
+146 DEAAKEWV

-177 EKREAKIN
+177 EKREAKIH
-185 IKSGE
+185 ITSGE
-190 FNETITIYQAGAEP
+190 FDETITIYQAGAEP

-330 ISQSQTRALE
+330 ISQVQTRALE

-374 ITVKQEAGASKI
+374 IAVKQEAGASKI
-386 YYTSTDGNIVKPK
+386 YYTSTDGQVVGVSRDN
-399 DGTDW
+399 TDW
-404 GGAQIVSNTYE
+404 GGAQIASNTYE
-415 NGQGVITFDGVVTKI
+415 NGQGVITFDGVITLIDGFYFNGSKLSSITIPESVTAI
-430 GKYAFQKCATLASIT
+430 SNVYNYSGVNPFENCSSLSAIYGKYASEDNRCLIIDNKLISTALAGLTSYNIPKGVTSIETCAVYNWKKLATIT
-445 IPEGVTSIEGY
+445 IPEGVT
-456 AFCECS
+456 
-462 ALTSASL
+462 
-469 PESVTEIGSHVFE
+469 
-482 FCNKLAEVNIPESV
+482 K
-496 TAIGDYAFTWCE
+496 IGDYAFCASGLE
-508 SLTSIT
+508 SVTIPQSVIEICGAAFRDCLSLSAFYGKYASTDNRCLIVDGKLTDFAPFGLTSYN

-520 AIKNGT
+520 AIGSAFWYCKLN
-526 FNICSSLA
+526 NIS
-534 NITIPEGVTSI
+534 IPEGVTEIESS
-545 GGHAFSQCPKLTEIT
+545 AF
-560 LPESVTSIGSQ
+560 
-571 AFASCGALR
+571 
-580 SINIPKGITEINDRT
+580 
-595 FSGCFSLTDVII
+595 
-607 PEGVTSIGEY
+607 Y
-617 AFSSCSSLTSI
+617 SCSSLTNI
-628 VIPEG
+628 TIPQS
-633 VTSIGNYAFNDCRKA
+633 VKSIGGGAFNDC
-648 TSITIPSSITTIE
+648 S
-661 RYVFAG
+661 
-667 CWGVT
+667 
-672 SINIPEGV
+672 
-680 VSIGGAAFYNCR
+680 
-692 ALQTITLPKSLTTIN
+692 
-707 ERVFDSCRSLTD
+707 
-719 ITIPESV
+719 
-726 TTFGGGVF
+726 
-734 ANCEKLTN
+734 KLTA
-742 INIPKSITKIGVQT
+742 V
-756 FQNCKALTNIVL
+756 
-768 PEGLT
+768 
-773 EIGEYAFTKCESLT
+773 YCE
-787 SIILPESV
+787 
-795 TTIGKIAFDGCN
+795 
-807 KLTSINIP
+807 
-815 SSMTSI
+815 
-821 GQYAFS
+821 
-827 GCGITS
+827 
-833 VTIPEWVTSIGDYAF
+833 
-848 RYCYKLA
+848 
-855 EVNCKPT
+855 PT
-862 TPPTLGN
+862 TPPSLGN
-869 GAFDQNASNRKI
+869 NVFASNAYNRKI
-881 IVPYTAVA
+881 YVPHDSVNA
-889 DYKAASGWSAYA
+889 YKAASGWSDYA
-901 NFIEGINPDAPNQ
+901 DFIEGYNPDILS

-926 ASKIAGEFDRGG
+926 ASKMTGEFDRGG

-957 GQGGIGYTTSGEWLA
+957 GQGGIGYTKPGEWLA

-998 YSGEYQWYLND
+998 YSGEYQWYLD
-1009 PNVAENALGPRF
+1009 EPNVAENALGPRF
-1021 HLQNSG
+1021 QLQNSG
-1027 SWAGPGAPSESVE
+1027 SWAGPGVPSESVE
-1040 FELSEGYQRIIFYIH
+1040 FELSEGYQRIIFYFH
-1055 NGSHELYNFTAEWV
+1055 NGSHELYNFTAEWA

>member
-1 MVACTESETGGD
+1 MKRLLFLFASIAMMVACTESETGGD

-21 PSITIDSNTLSSF
+21 PTITIETPTQPSF
-34 TEDGGK
+34 AEEGGE

-112 QDALTVTAATFE
+112 KDALTVTSAIFE
-124 VGNEGGEIDIEVKA
+124 VGNEGGEINVEVKA

-146 DEAAKEWI
+146 DEAAKEWV

-177 EKREAKIN
+177 EKREAKIH
-185 IKSGE
+185 ITSGE
-190 FNETITIYQAGAEP
+190 FDETITIYQAGAEP

-225 VASNVDVTVELP
+225 VVSNVDVTVELP

-261 ANEEYDQRTAE
+261 ANEEYDQRKAE

-278 DKGLSE
+278 EKGLAE

-330 ISQSQTRALE
+330 ISQVQTRALE

-374 ITVKQEAGASKI
+374 IAVKQEAGASKI
-386 YYTSTDGNIVKPK
+386 YYTSYDGQVAGISRDN
-399 DGTDW
+399 TDW

-415 NGQGVITFDGVVTKI
+415 NGQGVITFDGLITLIDGFYFNGSKLSSITIPESVTAI
-430 GKYAFQKCATLASIT
+430 SNVYNYVGVNPFENCTYLSEIYGKYASADNKCLIIDNKLISTALAGLTSYN
-445 IPEGVTSIEGY
+445 IPEGVTSIEMV
-456 AFCECS
+456 A
-462 ALTSASL
+462 
-469 PESVTEIGSHVFE
+469 V
-482 FCNKLAEVNIPESV
+482 
-496 TAIGDYAFTWCE
+496 
-508 SLTSIT
+508 
-514 IPEGVT
+514 
-520 AIKNGT
+520 
-526 FNICSSLA
+526 
-534 NITIPEGVTSI
+534 
-545 GGHAFSQCPKLTEIT
+545 
-560 LPESVTSIGSQ
+560 
-571 AFASCGALR
+571 
-580 SINIPKGITEINDRT
+580 
-595 FSGCFSLTDVII
+595 
-607 PEGVTSIGEY
+607 
-617 AFSSCSSLTSI
+617 
-628 VIPEG
+628 
-633 VTSIGNYAFNDCRKA
+633 
-648 TSITIPSSITTIE
+648 
-661 RYVFAG
+661 
-667 CWGVT
+667 
-672 SINIPEGV
+672 
-680 VSIGGAAFYNCR
+680 YNWKE
-692 ALQTITLPKSLTTIN
+692 L
-707 ERVFDSCRSLTD
+707 VD

-726 TTFGGGVF
+726 T
-734 ANCEKLTN
+734 
-742 INIPKSITKIGVQT
+742 KIGY
-756 FQNCKALTNIVL
+756 L
-768 PEGLT
+768 
-773 EIGEYAFTKCESLT
+773 AFCAS
-787 SIILPESV
+787 
-795 TTIGKIAFDGCN
+795 G
-807 KLTSINIP
+807 LTSINIP
-815 SSMTSI
+815 
-821 GQYAFS
+821 Q
-827 GCGITS
+827 S
-833 VTIPEWVTSIGDYAF
+833 VTEIDASAF
-848 RYCYKLA
+848 LNCNKLA
-855 EVNCKPT
+855 EVNCNPT
-862 TPPTLGN
+862 TPPTLGK
-869 GAFDQNASNRKI
+869 GAFDNNASNRKI

-926 ASKIAGEFDRGG
+926 ASKLAGEFDRGG
-938 EGVGYHDLSGRNG
+938 EGVGYHDLSQRNG
-951 GTPDVN
+951 GTPDVEGAGN
-957 GQGGIGYTTSGEWLA
+957 IGYTTSGEWLA
-972 YTIYVEDAGTY
+972 YTVYVKDAGKY
-983 KFTMYGASALGNAGT
+983 RFNMYGSCSASAGT
-998 YSGEYQWYLND
+998 YSGEYQWFLED
-1009 PNVAENALGPRF
+1009 PYVEENALGPRF
-1021 HLQNSG
+1021 KLQSG
-1027 SWAGPGAPSESVE
+1027 GGWGGPWMPSEAVE
-1040 FELSEGYQRIIFYIH
+1040 FELSEGYHRIIFYMH
-1055 NGSHELYNFTAEWV
+1055 NATHNIYKFTAEWA

>member
-1 MVACTESETGGD
+1 MVACTESETDGGKD
-13 EPTPQPQK
+13 NPNPPQPQK
-21 PSITIDSNTLSSF
+21 PTITIETPTQPSF
-34 TEDGGK
+34 AEEGGE

-48 EAWTAEVI
+48 EAWSAEVI

-71 GAGEANIT
+71 GAGKATIT

-112 QDALTVTAATFE
+112 KDALTVTAATFE
-124 VGNEGGEIDIEVKA
+124 VGNEGGEIEVEVKA

-146 DEAAKEWI
+146 DEAAKEWV

-177 EKREAKIN
+177 EKREAKIH
-185 IKSGE
+185 ITSGE
-190 FNETITIYQAGAEP
+190 FDETITIYQAGAEP

-210 SEYAVPSVGETIVVE
+210 SEYAVTSAGETIVVE

-272 IKFSNA
+272 IKFSNT
-278 DKGLSE
+278 DKGLAE

-299 EDSYSVSGQGD
+299 EDSYSVGGQGD

-330 ISQSQTRALE
+330 ISQVQTRALE

-361 TFTSKDNDEISQV
+361 TFTAKENDEISQV

-386 YYTSTDGNIVKPK
+386 YYTSKDGNIVEPK
-399 DGTDW
+399 ADADW

-430 GKYAFQKCATLASIT
+430 GSHAFEHCSLLTDITIPDSVIEIGEYAFAGCESLTGFNIPDGVTAINNGTFNMCLALANVT
-445 IPEGVTSIEGY
+445 IPEGVT
-456 AFCECS
+456 
-462 ALTSASL
+462 L
-469 PESVTEIGSHVFE
+469 IGNH
-482 FCNKLAEVNIPESV
+482 
-496 TAIGDYAFTWCE
+496 AFTNCY
-508 SLTSIT
+508 
-514 IPEGVT
+514 
-520 AIKNGT
+520 
-526 FNICSSLA
+526 
-534 NITIPEGVTSI
+534 
-545 GGHAFSQCPKLTEIT
+545 QKLTEIT

-571 AFASCGALR
+571 AFEMCTELT
-580 SINIPKGITEINDRT
+580 SINIPKGVTEIKDKT
-595 FSGCFSLTDVII
+595 FYCCVKLTDITI
-607 PEGVTSIGEY
+607 PEGVTLIGVS
-617 AFSSCSSLTSI
+617 AFESCSSLTSI

-633 VTSIGNYAFNDCRKA
+633 IKSVGESAFRNCTRA
-648 TSITIPSSITTIE
+648 TSIVIPQSLSAIQKE
-661 RYVFAG
+661 VFRR
-667 CWGVT
+667 CYGVT

-680 VSIGGAAFYNCR
+680 ASIGERAFDSCT
-692 ALQTITLPKSLTTIN
+692 ALSTVTLPESLTTIDRYAFSN
-707 ERVFDSCRSLTD
+707 CHSLTS
-719 ITIPESV
+719 INIPEYV
-726 TTFGGGVF
+726 TTIGDAAFQV
-734 ANCEKLTN
+734 CTKLTS
-742 INIPKSITKIGVQT
+742 ITIPKSINKIASGLFVD
-756 FQNCKALTNIVL
+756 CKSLANVAL

-773 EIGEYAFTKCESLT
+773 EIGGNAFQRCESLT
-787 SIILPESV
+787 SITIPESV
-795 TTIGKIAFDGCN
+795 T
-807 KLTSINIP
+807 
-815 SSMTSI
+815 SI
-821 GQYAFS
+821 GGSAFYWCS
-827 GCGITS
+827 
-833 VTIPEWVTSIGDYAF
+833 
-848 RYCYKLA
+848 KLA
-855 EVNCKPT
+855 EVYCNPT
-862 TPPTLGN
+862 TPPTLGY
-869 GAFDQNASNRKI
+869 GPFDRNASNRKI

-926 ASKIAGEFDRGG
+926 ASKMTGEFDRGG

-957 GQGGIGYTTSGEWLA
+957 PSGGVGYTTDGEWLA

-983 KFTMYGASALGNAGT
+983 KFTMYGAASQTAGT
-998 YSGEYQWYLND
+998 YGGSYQWFLDD

-1021 HLQNSG
+1021 KLQNSG
-1027 SWAGPGAPSESVE
+1027 SWAGPGAPSEYVE
-1040 FELSEGYQRIIFYIH
+1040 FELSEGYQRIIFYMH
-1055 NGSHELYNFTAEWV
+1055 DGYHELYNFTAEWV

>member
-48 EAWTAEVI
+48 EAWSAEII
-56 NTRADSWVSIHPTSG
+56 NTRADSWISIHPTSG

-112 QDALTVTAATFE
+112 KDALTVTAATFE
-124 VGNEGGEIDIEVKA
+124 VGNEGGEIEVEVKA

-177 EKREAKIN
+177 EKREATIN

-210 SEYAVPSVGETIVVE
+210 SEYAVPSAGETIVVE

-330 ISQSQTRALE
+330 ISQVQTRALE

-386 YYTSTDGNIVKPK
+386 YYTSKDGNIVEPK
-399 DGTDW
+399 ADADW

-430 GKYAFQKCATLASIT
+430 GSHAFEHCSLLTDIT
-445 IPEGVTSIEGY
+445 IPESVIEIGQY
-456 AFCECS
+456 AF
-462 ALTSASL
+462 A
-469 PESVTEIGSHVFE
+469 G
-482 FCNKLAEVNIPESV
+482 
-496 TAIGDYAFTWCE
+496 CE
-508 SLTSIT
+508 SLTGLN

-520 AIKNGT
+520 AINNGT
-526 FNICSSLA
+526 FNLCFALA
-534 NITIPEGVTSI
+534 NVTIPEGVTLI
-545 GGHAFSQCPKLTEIT
+545 GNHAFAQCQKLTEIT

-571 AFASCGALR
+571 AFEMCTALT
-580 SINIPKGITEINDRT
+580 SINIPKGVTEIKDET
-595 FSGCFSLTDVII
+595 FENCSQLTDITI
-607 PEGVTSIGEY
+607 PEGVTLIGVS
-617 AFSSCSSLTSI
+617 AFASCSSLTSI

-633 VTSIGNYAFNDCRKA
+633 VTSIGNYAFSFCSKA
-648 TSITIPSSITTIE
+648 TSIVIPQSLSAIQKE
-661 RYVFAG
+661 VFR
-667 CWGVT
+667 CCYGVT

-680 VSIGGAAFYNCR
+680 ASIGERAFDSCT
-692 ALQTITLPKSLTTIN
+692 ALSTVTLPESLTTID
-707 ERVFDSCRSLTD
+707 RYAFSGCHSLTS
-719 ITIPESV
+719 INIPEYV
-726 TTFGGGVF
+726 TTIGDAAFQV
-734 ANCEKLTN
+734 CTKLTS
-742 INIPKSITKIGVQT
+742 ITIPKSINKIASGLFVD
-756 FQNCKALTNIVL
+756 CKSLANVAL

-773 EIGEYAFTKCESLT
+773 EIGGNAFQRCESLT
-787 SIILPESV
+787 SITIPESV
-795 TTIGKIAFDGCN
+795 T
-807 KLTSINIP
+807 
-815 SSMTSI
+815 SI
-821 GQYAFS
+821 GGSAFYWCS
-827 GCGITS
+827 
-833 VTIPEWVTSIGDYAF
+833 
-848 RYCYKLA
+848 KLA
-855 EVNCKPT
+855 EVYCNPT
-862 TPPTLGN
+862 TPPTLGY
-869 GAFDQNASNRKI
+869 GPFDRNASNRKI

-926 ASKIAGEFDRGG
+926 ASKMTGEFDRGG

-957 GQGGIGYTTSGEWLA
+957 PSGGVGYTTDGEWLA

-983 KFTMYGASALGNAGT
+983 KFTMYGAASQTAGT
-998 YSGEYQWYLND
+998 YGGSYQWFLDD

-1021 HLQNSG
+1021 KLQNSG

>member
-1 MVACTESETGGD
+1 MVACTESETDGGKD
-13 EPTPQPQK
+13 NPNPPQPQK
-21 PSITIDSNTLSSF
+21 PTITIETPTQPSF
-34 TEDGGK
+34 AEEGGE

-48 EAWTAEVI
+48 EAWSAEVI

-71 GAGEANIT
+71 GAGKATIT

-112 QDALTVTAATFE
+112 KDALTVTAATFE
-124 VGNEGGEIDIEVKA
+124 VGNEGGEIEIEVKA

-146 DEAAKEWI
+146 DEAAKEWV

-177 EKREAKIN
+177 EKREAKIH
-185 IKSGE
+185 ITSGE
-190 FNETITIYQAGAEP
+190 FDETITIYQAGAEP

-210 SEYAVPSVGETIVVE
+210 SEYAVTSAGETIVVE

-330 ISQSQTRALE
+330 ISQVQTRALE
-340 TSTLIFNVAQ
+340 TSTLIFNVAE
-350 NETDAE
+350 NATDAE

-399 DGTDW
+399 EGTDW

-430 GKYAFQKCATLASIT
+430 GSHAFEHCSLLTDITIPDSVIEIGEYAFAGCESLTGFNIPDGVTAINNGTFNMCLALANVT
-445 IPEGVTSIEGY
+445 IPEGVT
-456 AFCECS
+456 
-462 ALTSASL
+462 L
-469 PESVTEIGSHVFE
+469 IGNH
-482 FCNKLAEVNIPESV
+482 
-496 TAIGDYAFTWCE
+496 AFTNCY
-508 SLTSIT
+508 
-514 IPEGVT
+514 
-520 AIKNGT
+520 
-526 FNICSSLA
+526 
-534 NITIPEGVTSI
+534 
-545 GGHAFSQCPKLTEIT
+545 QKLTEIT

-571 AFASCGALR
+571 AFEMCTELT
-580 SINIPKGITEINDRT
+580 SINIPKGVTEIKDKT
-595 FSGCFSLTDVII
+595 FYCCVKLTDITI
-607 PEGVTSIGEY
+607 PEGVTLIGVS
-617 AFSSCSSLTSI
+617 AFESCSSLTSI

-633 VTSIGNYAFNDCRKA
+633 IKSVGESAFRNCTRA
-648 TSITIPSSITTIE
+648 TSIVIPQSLSAIQKE
-661 RYVFAG
+661 VFRR
-667 CWGVT
+667 CYGVT

-680 VSIGGAAFYNCR
+680 ASIGERAFDSCT
-692 ALQTITLPKSLTTIN
+692 ALSTVTLPESLTTIDRYAFSN
-707 ERVFDSCRSLTD
+707 CHSLTS
-719 ITIPESV
+719 INIPEYV
-726 TTFGGGVF
+726 TTIGDAAFQV
-734 ANCEKLTN
+734 CTKLTS
-742 INIPKSITKIGVQT
+742 ITIPKSINKIASGLFVD
-756 FQNCKALTNIVL
+756 CKSLANVAL

-773 EIGEYAFTKCESLT
+773 EIGGNAFQRCESLT
-787 SIILPESV
+787 SITIPESV
-795 TTIGKIAFDGCN
+795 T
-807 KLTSINIP
+807 
-815 SSMTSI
+815 SI
-821 GQYAFS
+821 GGSAFYWCS
-827 GCGITS
+827 
-833 VTIPEWVTSIGDYAF
+833 
-848 RYCYKLA
+848 KLA
-855 EVNCKPT
+855 EVYCNPT
-862 TPPTLGN
+862 TPPTLGY
-869 GAFDQNASNRKI
+869 GPFDRNASNRKI

-926 ASKIAGEFDRGG
+926 ASKMTGEFDRGG

-957 GQGGIGYTTSGEWLA
+957 PSGGVGYTTDGEWLA

-983 KFTMYGASALGNAGT
+983 KFTMYGAASQTAGT
-998 YSGEYQWYLND
+998 YGGSYQWFLDD

-1021 HLQNSG
+1021 KLQNSG

-1040 FELSEGYQRIIFYIH
+1040 FELSEGYQRIIFYMH
-1055 NGSHELYNFTAEWV
+1055 DGYHELYNFTAEWV